1 MDQSTVTQLWMDLAT
16 NAPFVGF
23 LLYQYWD
30 QRKTNKEQRDEMREI
45 RIEAKVNEDAVRQR
59 FEKVITELNK
69 DRDQLVDGFSTRIDS
84 LERGQ
89 RKLFAILEPLK
100 EQIHDII
107 RPSRCERVVMIQY
120 WQRGFIKPLSFIF
133 EKRLKNP
140 CALLII

>member
-45 RIEAKVNEDAVRQR
+45 RIEAKANEDAVRGR

-69 DRDQLVDGFSTRIDS
+69 DRETGVQTCALPIYS

-100 EQIHDII
+100 EQIH
-107 RPSRCERVVMIQY
+107 EM
-120 WQRGFIKPLSFIF
+120 
-133 EKRLKNP
+133 RLKEQ
-140 CALLII
+140 IKERITKDVVQS

>member
-1 MDQSTVTQLWMDLAT
+1 MEQATITQLWMDLAT

-45 RIEAKVNEDAVRQR
+45 RKEAKDNEDAVRKR

-100 EQIHDII
+100 EQIH
-107 RPSRCERVVMIQY
+107 EM
-120 WQRGFIKPLSFIF
+120 
-133 EKRLKNP
+133 RLKEQIKANIKGETV
-140 CALLII
+140 L